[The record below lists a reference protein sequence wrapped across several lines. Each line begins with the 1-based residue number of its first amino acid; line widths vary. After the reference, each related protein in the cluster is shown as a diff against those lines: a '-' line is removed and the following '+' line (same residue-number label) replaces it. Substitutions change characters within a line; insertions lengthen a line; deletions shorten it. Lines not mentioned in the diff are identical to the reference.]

1 MNRRSLADAQRW
13 MCTGHALFATAT
25 TRLAEQEFSAPSIL
39 PGWTR
44 KHLVA
49 HVAANADAL
58 DNLVHWAATGIST
71 PMYTSRDE
79 RNAGI
84 EKGAAMTVAE
94 LTDWLLASAQSL
106 ENAMSRLTEKQ
117 WNHEVV
123 TVQGRTLPA
132 TELPWL
138 RSREACVHVV
148 DLGLDTGFADLPED
162 FLTVFCEEVVDKRTA
177 SGAGPAVVL
186 EAVASTGPAEHWAL
200 PGDGTAQS
208 SAMGTGSPLVA
219 GPLAEVAAYLTGRAH
234 SLVAADGTPAPE
246 LPAWL

>member
-1 MNRRSLADAQRW
+1 MNRRSLADARRW
-13 MCTGHALFATAT
+13 MRTGHALFATAT
-25 TRLAEQEFSAPSIL
+25 GCLVEQEFSAPSTL

-44 KHLVA
+44 KHVVA

-58 DNLVHWAATGIST
+58 ANLVHWAATGIPT
-71 PMYTSRDE
+71 PMYASREE
-79 RNAGI
+79 RDAGI
-84 EKGAAMTVAE
+84 AKGTAMTGAE

-106 ENAMSRLTEKQ
+106 ENAMSRLTETQ

-138 RSREACVHVV
+138 RSRETCVHVV
-148 DLGLDTGFADLPED
+148 DLDLDAGFVDLPED
-162 FLTVFCEEVVDKRTA
+162 FLSVFCEEAVDKRAA
-177 SGAGPAVVL
+177 SGAGPAVLL
-186 EAVASTGPAEHWAL
+186 EAVASTGSAERWAL
-200 PGDGTAQS
+200 PGVGTAR
-208 SAMGTGSPLVA
+208 AAAEGTGAPLVS

-234 SLVAADGTPAPE
+234 RLAAADGTPVPE